1 MGSGNNRRKEKISM
15 KVNRISVMRSIL
27 NKMKSSTYLYLLF
40 ASISNASIA
49 QELDASIRSAKTAY
63 NQVKLKESRL
73 IFSKIIES
81 PTASHIDKAEA
92 FQNIGIQDWV
102 LFQNYEESNKNLTL
116 ALQQNISKS
125 KTYLLLSQV
134 NLEASR
140 FSQAYRSIEN
150 SLTES
155 QNEVEKLDASLFKAQ
170 IIHDESVVLLKRG
183 TSPDKGKLL
192 AASDLLKFVL
202 QKRPG
207 SPAPAELLVGISLMR
222 KNGSDILKAWK
233 SYYFITDERSIN
245 VVLLPSYKVL
255 NSILPDWNQ
264 QKLTD
269 SKRTDLIKALAS
281 SNFYEYAHLIASCEL
296 FGSVSKPILD
306 NEEIIQILN
315 FHQFIEGIKKVNSS
329 FYPKIAIGTKGYE
342 TDYTNAITSEAKTL
356 WIQMDKQ
363 NIIENYTEDRFFAL
377 IEKKYGALGYI
388 GNTNGFMS
396 MLLGLIIHNEVKEV
410 NQYGYKADFRYVSIS
425 RLISKDFTTWH
436 GSANVG
442 GWGTETSMIQVRD
455 AYLQAP
461 FTRLGWVTD
470 ASAHAGVV
478 DKIDKAK
485 AIDLTNCQKDKY
497 SEPSYLMMAFRLK
510 ASESLYGSLQKL
522 GLQDESLSIA
532 FINETLRLNIESTVF
547 AHEARHAIDQLLFKK
562 EFDTMTDDEKEL
574 RAKFSEIAFA
584 PKFKM
589 ASTGSI
595 LGGDL
600 DVTTSH
606 GKANFRLRK
615 IIVDWM
621 EKHSNEIIGL
631 DKTVPVVMQMTLLSD
646 EQMVAICKEADPLAS
661 IKK

>member
-1 MGSGNNRRKEKISM
+1 
-15 KVNRISVMRSIL
+15 
-27 NKMKSSTYLYLLF
+27 MKSSMYIYLLF
-40 ASISNASIA
+40 MAIGFSHTSIA

-73 IFSKIIES
+73 IFSRIIES
-81 PTASHIDKAEA
+81 PTASHIDKVEA
-92 FQNIGIQDWV
+92 LQNIATQDWT
-102 LFQNYEESNKNLTL
+102 LFHDYKKSIKNLKL
-116 ALQQNISKS
+116 ALQLNVSRS

-134 NLEASR
+134 NLEASK
-140 FSQAYRSIEN
+140 FPEAYQGIEKAL
-150 SLTES
+150 SES
-155 QNEVEKLDASLFKAQ
+155 QNEIDRIDASLLKAN
-170 IIHDESVVLLKRG
+170 IIHDESVATVKKD
-183 TSPDKGKLL
+183 SNPDKAKLL
-192 AASDLLKFVL
+192 VASDLLKFIL
-202 QKRPG
+202 QKQPG
-207 SPAPAELLVGISLMR
+207 SPLPAELLLGISLMR
-222 KNGSDILKAWK
+222 KDGGDVLKAWK
-233 SYYFITDERSIN
+233 SYYFVTNEKSIN
-245 VVLLPSYKVL
+245 TILLPSYKIL
-255 NSILPDWNQ
+255 NSILPHWNEQ
-264 QKLTD
+264 GLNAME
-269 SKRTDLIKALAS
+269 RNDLIKALAS
-281 SNFYEYAHLIASCEL
+281 SNFYDYAHLIATCKT
-296 FGSVSKPILD
+296 FGSISSIN

-315 FHQFIEGIKKVNSS
+315 FNQFIERIKKVNNS

-342 TDYTNAITSEAKTL
+342 TEYTNAITIEAKKL
-356 WIQMDKQ
+356 WIQIDKQ
-363 NIIENYTEDRFFAL
+363 NTIENYTEEKFFTS
-377 IEKKYGALGYI
+377 IEKLYGALGYI
-388 GNTNGFMS
+388 GNTNGFVS

-461 FTRLGWVTD
+461 FKRLSWVTNP
-470 ASAHAGVV
+470 SAHKEIVEQIAA
-478 DKIDKAK
+478 AK
-485 AIDLTNCQKDKY
+485 AIDLGNCQKDKY
-497 SEPSYLMMAFRLK
+497 AEPSYLMMALRLR
-510 ASESLYGSLQKL
+510 ASKSLFDSLQNS
-522 GLQDESLSIA
+522 GLKDETLSIA

-562 EFDTMTDDEKEL
+562 EFDAMTDDEKEL
-574 RAKFSEIAFA
+574 RAKFSEIVFA

-631 DKTVPVVMQMTLLSD
+631 DKAVPVVMQLTLLSD
-646 EQMVAICKEADPLAS
+646 EQIATICKEADSLS
-661 IKK
+661 TMLK